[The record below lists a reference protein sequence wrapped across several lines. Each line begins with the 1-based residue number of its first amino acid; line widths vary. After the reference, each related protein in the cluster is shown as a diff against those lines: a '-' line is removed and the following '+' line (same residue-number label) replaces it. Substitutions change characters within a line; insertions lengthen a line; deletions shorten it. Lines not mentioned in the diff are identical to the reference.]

1 MIKRILLKLKKEKYS
16 AVSLLKW
23 TNKWSSHHHLCWYSY
38 AASVEVF
45 QSMRTGVQVVLPS
58 YCGCLW
64 HWRHSDIKNMLKF
77 EKRNIDNIS
86 FCWPLL
92 SVYNQHFFMRKDQ
105 RDHLPVSMSAS
116 LVQPALPRAAGATA
130 AASELPAASHGDE
143 ASHAAGSCLCQPDHR

>member
-1 MIKRILLKLKKEKYS
+1 MIFS
-16 AVSLLKW
+16 PSSLLIILCCISGSVPEYEDR
-23 TNKWSSHHHLCWYSY
+23 SSG
-38 AASVEVF
+38 
-45 QSMRTGVQVVLPS
+45 RTS
-58 YCGCLW
+58 IILW
-64 HWRHSDIKNMLKF
+64 MFVTLTSFRYKKHDKIR
-77 EKRNIDNIS
+77 KRNIDNIS